1 MRTFKIILAAVILFS
16 AYINLF
22 SQVRKN
28 QSESEEFHRSSFAA
42 GFLYTEGGFGIHGTY
57 YAPIGR
63 ITDLMLKL
71 SFSGVSDNSEVEYY
85 DPYGNSYIRGKVN
98 RVFMMPLSIGIK
110 HNIFYDDLEGNF
122 KPFIRGGVAPT
133 LVMTTPYNESFFA
146 AIPDMQTG
154 FAAGPFA
161 GAGLEYYESKTL
173 GMSIA
178 LDYYYLPVIGRT
190 IYSLQDKP
198 MNNLGG
204 AQISFTML
212 FLK

>member
-1 MRTFKIILAAVILFS
+1 MRTVKIIMLS
-16 AYINLF
+16 ALLLTANITLF
-22 SQVRKN
+22 SQVKN
-28 QSESEEFHRSSFAA
+28 KQETEEFRRSSIAA

-57 YAPIGR
+57 YIPTGR

-71 SFSGVSDNSEVEYY
+71 SLSGVSDDSEVEYY
-85 DPYGNSYIRGKVN
+85 DPYGNSFIKDKVN

-110 HNIFYDDLEGNF
+110 HNIFYDDIEGNF

-133 LVMTTPYNESFFA
+133 LVMTTPYNQSFFA

-154 FAAGPFA
+154 FAVGPFA
-161 GAGLEYYESKTL
+161 GAGIEYYESKTI

-178 LDYYYLPVIGRT
+178 LDYYYLPVIGREIT
-190 IYSLQDKP
+190 SLYNQP
-198 MNNLGG
+198 INNMGG